1 MDPYKRKRKVY
12 TRKSNKKKRYLLATI
27 LVAIVIAAIGGYI
40 VLNNNDTFT
49 LDVIVSGSGSV
60 AKSPDQFFYSHN
72 NAISLTATASDGWL
86 FAGWSGDSSGYSNP
100 NNVILDSNKTIT
112 AMFVEN
118 SDPNVDPYLD
128 PTKVLLTT
136 SMGNILIELRNDMPI
151 TTGNFK
157 TLVQQGIFNGT
168 IFHRVIP
175 DFMIQGGDPTG
186 TGFGDPTI
194 PKIPDEFV
202 TGNNFNNRGTIA
214 MANAGANTGSSQFFI
229 NIVNNNYLDTAHP
242 VFGRVVEGMDIVDA
256 ISLVEVNSSDKPIEN
271 VTILK
276 AEIIE

>member
-1 MDPYKRKRKVY
+1 MDPYKHKRKVY
-12 TRKSNKKKRYLLATI
+12 TRRSNKKKRYLLAII
-27 LVAIVIAAIGGYI
+27 LVAIVITAIGGYI
-40 VLNNNDTFT
+40 VLNNNNDTLT

-60 AKSPDQFFYSHN
+60 AKSPDQTFYSHN
-72 NAISLTATASDGWL
+72 NAISLTATASDGWV
-86 FAGWSGDSSGYSNP
+86 FAGWTGDFSGFANP
-100 NNVILDSNKTIT
+100 NDVVLDGNKTIT
-112 AMFVEN
+112 ATFVEE
-118 SDPNVDPYLD
+118 SDPNDDPYLD

-136 SMGNILIELRNDMPI
+136 NMGNILIELRNDMPI

-168 IFHRVIP
+168 IFHRVVP
-175 DFMIQGGDPTG
+175 D
-186 TGFGDPTI
+186 
-194 PKIPDEFV
+194 
-202 TGNNFNNRGTIA
+202 GNNFNNRGNIA

-256 ISLVEVNSSDKPIEN
+256 ISLVEVNSEKPIEN